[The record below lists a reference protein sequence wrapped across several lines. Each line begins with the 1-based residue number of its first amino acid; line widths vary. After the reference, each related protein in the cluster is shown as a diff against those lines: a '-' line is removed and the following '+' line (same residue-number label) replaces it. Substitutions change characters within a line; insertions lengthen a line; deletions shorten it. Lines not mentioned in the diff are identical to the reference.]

1 MNIEK
6 IYFQNQDGAMLAA
19 QLDLPNNGKPEAY
32 ALFAHCFTCSKNLKA
47 ISYISRSL
55 VAEGI
60 AVLRFDF
67 TGLGESEGDFS
78 DTNFSSNKDDLIS
91 AAEFL
96 GKEYE
101 PPKILIGHSLGGAAV
116 LLAAERIPSTKAVA
130 VINAPSEPTHLIIH
144 LESKREEIVEKGE
157 AEISI
162 AGRTFKIKKQLL
174 EDLEQNHMEGKIRN
188 LRKPLLILHSPTDNV
203 VGIDNATRI
212 FINAK
217 HPKSFVS
224 LDKADHLLSDQSDS
238 LYAGSLIATWVK
250 KYVN

>member
-1 MNIEK
+1 MSIEK

-19 QLDLPNNGKPEAY
+19 QLDLPSDGKPVAY

-55 VAEGI
+55 VTEGI
-60 AVLRFDF
+60 AILRFDF

-144 LESKREEIVEKGE
+144 LESKREEIEEKGE

>member
-1 MNIEK
+1 MSIEK

-19 QLDLPNNGKPEAY
+19 QLDLPNNGKPVAY

-144 LESKREEIVEKGE
+144 LESKREEIEEKGE

>member
-1 MNIEK
+1 MKPQKLYFTNRDSMN
-6 IYFQNQDGAMLAA
+6 LSA
-19 QLDLPNNGKPEAY
+19 QLDLPSDGKPEAY

-144 LESKREEIVEKGE
+144 LESKREEIEEKGE

-238 LYAGSLIATWVK
+238 LYAGSLIATWAK
-250 KYVN
+250 KYID

>member
-1 MNIEK
+1 MSIEK

-19 QLDLPNNGKPEAY
+19 QLELPNNGKPEAY
-32 ALFAHCFTCSKNLKA
+32 ALFANCFTCSKNLKA
-47 ISYISRSL
+47 LSYISRSL

-60 AVLRFDF
+60 AILRFDF

-96 GKEYE
+96 GKKYE

-144 LESKREEIVEKGE
+144 LESKREEIEEKGE

-174 EDLEQNHMEGKIRN
+174 DDLEQNHMEGKIRN

-224 LDKADHLLSDQSDS
+224 LDKADHLLSNQSDS

-250 KYVN
+250 KYVA

>member
-1 MNIEK
+1 MSIEK

-19 QLDLPNNGKPEAY
+19 QLDLPNNGKPVAY

-144 LESKREEIVEKGE
+144 LESKREEIEEKGE

-174 EDLEQNHMEGKIRN
+174 DDLEQNHMEGKIRN

>member
-1 MNIEK
+1 MSIEK

-19 QLDLPNNGKPEAY
+19 QLDLPNNGKPVAY

-60 AVLRFDF
+60 AILRFDF

-144 LESKREEIVEKGE
+144 LESKREEIEEKGE

-224 LDKADHLLSDQSDS
+224 LDKADHLLPDQSDS

>member
-1 MNIEK
+1 MSIEK

-19 QLDLPNNGKPEAY
+19 QLDLPSDGKPVAY

-60 AVLRFDF
+60 AILRFDF

-144 LESKREEIVEKGE
+144 LESKREEIEEKGE

>member
-1 MNIEK
+1 MSIEK

-60 AVLRFDF
+60 AILRFDF

-144 LESKREEIVEKGE
+144 LESKREEIEEKGE

-188 LRKPLLILHSPTDNV
+188 LRKPLLILHSPTDNM

-250 KYVN
+250 KYVA

>member
-1 MNIEK
+1 MSIEK

-19 QLDLPNNGKPEAY
+19 QLDLPNNGKPVAY

-60 AVLRFDF
+60 AILRFDF

-144 LESKREEIVEKGE
+144 LESKREEIEEKGE

-217 HPKSFVS
+217 HPKSFVA

>member
-1 MNIEK
+1 MK
-6 IYFQNQDGAMLAA
+6 LQKLYFKNRDGLDLSA
-19 QLDLPNNGKPEAY
+19 QLDLPSDGKPVAY

-60 AVLRFDF
+60 AILRFDF

-144 LESKREEIVEKGE
+144 LESKREEIEEKGE

>member
-1 MNIEK
+1 MK
-6 IYFQNQDGAMLAA
+6 LQKLYFKNRDGLDLSA
-19 QLDLPNNGKPEAY
+19 QLDLPSDGKPVAY

-60 AVLRFDF
+60 AILRFDF

-144 LESKREEIVEKGE
+144 LESKREEIEEKGE

-162 AGRTFKIKKQLL
+162 AGRTFRIKKQLL

-250 KYVN
+250 KYVA

>member
-1 MNIEK
+1 MSIEK

-19 QLDLPNNGKPEAY
+19 QLDLPSDGKPVAY

-60 AVLRFDF
+60 AILRFDF

-101 PPKILIGHSLGGAAV
+101 PPKILIGHSLSGAAV

-130 VINAPSEPTHLIIH
+130 VINASSEPTHLIIH
-144 LESKREEIVEKGE
+144 LESKREEIEEKGE

>member
-1 MNIEK
+1 MSIEK

-60 AVLRFDF
+60 AILRFDF

-144 LESKREEIVEKGE
+144 LESKREEIEEKGE

>member
-116 LLAAERIPSTKAVA
+116 LLAAERILSTKAVA

-144 LESKREEIVEKGE
+144 LESKREEIEEKGE